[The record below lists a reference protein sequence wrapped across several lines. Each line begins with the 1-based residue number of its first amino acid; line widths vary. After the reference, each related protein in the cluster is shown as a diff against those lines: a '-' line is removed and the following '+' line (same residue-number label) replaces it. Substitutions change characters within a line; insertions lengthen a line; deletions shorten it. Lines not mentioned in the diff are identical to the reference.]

1 MIARGSSIDI
11 RIIIRRWYAL
21 QCRQAVRLWH
31 DDVGMTSQLG
41 HTNITYILRVSY
53 VYPTYILRIS
63 YVYVPYILRK
73 RWLSSGSYYAGGD
86 AHKLTGQALFD
97 NFTI

>member
-53 VYPTYILRIS
+53 VYVT
-63 YVYVPYILRK
+63 YILRK